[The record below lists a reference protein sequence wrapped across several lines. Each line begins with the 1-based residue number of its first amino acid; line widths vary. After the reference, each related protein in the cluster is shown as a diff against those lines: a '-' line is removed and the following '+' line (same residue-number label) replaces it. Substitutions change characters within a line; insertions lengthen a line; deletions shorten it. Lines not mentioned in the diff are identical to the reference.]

1 MLVNP
6 IRIVPVL
13 SSVVRAPC
21 SMVAAGGRKIGHLAD
36 LARRRW
42 LILLRW
48 WLILLRWWLTSWQ
61 QASRT
66 QD

>member
-1 MLVNP
+1 
-6 IRIVPVL
+6 
-13 SSVVRAPC
+13 
-21 SMVAAGGRKIGHLAD
+21 MVAAGGRKIGHLAD

-42 LILLRW
+42 LILLC
-48 WLILLRWWLTSWQ
+48 WWLTSWQ